1 VRRKIVSDVFGISVS
16 ALQAFQNAI
25 NVTSNNVANAS
36 TPGYDR
42 ETVNLT
48 EAIPQS
54 NGSTTVGAGVVVSG
68 ISRAYSQAAANQL
81 NTSQSSLGQLNALQN
96 YSTQIDNLF
105 GTTVGGLSTALQ
117 SFYSAFSDVAN
128 NPTSTASR
136 QALLGQAQNVAASF
150 QNASSQLNSLN
161 TDVNSRITADVQQI
175 NSIAAAI
182 STLNGQI
189 VVSTAQNGNQPPNEL
204 LDQRDKLVSNL
215 SQLVG
220 VSTTTEANGS
230 LNVFVGNGQPLVLQG
245 QTTPLTTVPNQFNAS
260 QLEIGTAAGSQIS
273 GNITSGDLGGLL
285 AARTQVISPALNQLG
300 QIATALSQTVNSQ
313 QGDGLDL
320 SGNFGANIF
329 SVGAPLATGSAKN
342 TDAVTASV
350 SVNANGLGALTADNY
365 LLSFRGGTATLT
377 DTTTGVSVT
386 PAGAGTVAS
395 PYTAG
400 GVSIV
405 LSGAPAASD
414 QFLIQPT
421 ATAAASLQVVLTDP
435 SKIAAAGAI
444 RTAAAGA
451 NSGAATIS
459 AGTVLNSANPN
470 LLAPVTLQFTTPPTT
485 YSVNGG
491 PGVAYVNGGN
501 INVNGWQVQISG
513 TPANGDVFTVTSN
526 AGSTGDNRNALAA
539 ANLQNVGV
547 LQNGTTSITA
557 GVSALITGI
566 GSQAQQINTAQT
578 AQAAVNSQ
586 AQNSVQSISGVN
598 LDEEA
603 ASLLQWQ
610 QAYQAA
616 AQALTI
622 GNTLFTTLIDS
633 VNGTFT

>member
-1 VRRKIVSDVFGISVS
+1 VSDVFGISVS

-54 NGSTTVGAGVVVSG
+54 NGTATVGAGVVVAG

-81 NTSQSSLGQLNALQN
+81 NASQSSLGQLNALQN

-105 GTTVGGLSTALQ
+105 GTTVGGLSTTLQ

-128 NPTSTASR
+128 DPTSTASR
-136 QALLGQAQNVAASF
+136 QALLGQAQNVANSF
-150 QNASSQLNSLN
+150 QNASGDLNSLN

-175 NSIAAAI
+175 NSIASAI
-182 STLNGQI
+182 STLNQQI
-189 VVSTAQNGNQPPNEL
+189 VVATAQGGNQPPNEL
-204 LDQRDKLVSNL
+204 LDQRDQLVSNL

-220 VSTTTEANGS
+220 VSTTADADGS

-245 QTTPLTTVPNQFNAS
+245 QTTPLTTVQNQFNAS
-260 QLEIGTAAGSQIS
+260 QLEIGTSQGSQIS
-273 GNITSGDLGGLL
+273 SDITSGDLGGLL
-285 AARTQVISPALNQLG
+285 AARTQVINPALNQLG

-313 QGDGLDL
+313 QSDGLDL
-320 SGNFGANIF
+320 SGNLGANIF
-329 SVGAPLATGSAKN
+329 SVGTPVATASSKN

-365 LLSFRGGTATLT
+365 LLTFKAGAPTLT

-395 PYTAG
+395 PYTAN

-405 LSGAPAASD
+405 LSGVPAAGD

-421 ATAAASLQVVLTDP
+421 ATAAASLKVVLTDP

-444 RTAAAGA
+444 TTAAAGT
-451 NSGAATIS
+451 NTGAATIS
-459 AGTVLNSANPN
+459 SGTVLDSANPN
-470 LLAPVTLQFTTPPTT
+470 LLQPVTIQFTTPPTT

-501 INVNGWQVQISG
+501 IDVNGWQVQISG
-513 TPANGDVFTVTSN
+513 TPANGDVFSVSSN
-526 AGSTGDNRNALAA
+526 AGGTGDNRNALAA

-586 AQNSVQSISGVN
+586 AQSSVQSITGVN

-633 VNGTFT
+633 VNGTYT